1 MVEHRAFKASH
12 VQENDTGAVVLQI
25 PFGVQNFYPRRSVP
39 VHFRISRVFN
49 KTPGSFFLLHDF
61 QAVKQLELSQAQVT
75 GLFRG

>member
-1 MVEHRAFKASH
+1 MVEHSAFNASQ
-12 VQENDTGAVVLQI
+12 VQENDIGVVVLQI

-61 QAVKQLELSQAQVT
+61 SCENKLELYQAQVT